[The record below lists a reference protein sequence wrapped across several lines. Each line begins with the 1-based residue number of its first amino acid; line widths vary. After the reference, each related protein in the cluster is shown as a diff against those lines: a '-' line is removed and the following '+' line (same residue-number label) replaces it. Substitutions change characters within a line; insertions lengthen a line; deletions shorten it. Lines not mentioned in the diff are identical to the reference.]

1 MQSRLPDVQW
11 PKVSGPDALDSLDR
25 HWMRYLR
32 VALIAAA
39 VLIMWRLL
47 AWQEDGYFTAAVAQL
62 PTVAVEAARV
72 PLLPSEPP
80 RVDTAVAVMVI
91 SPTPTPTATPSP
103 TPAPTPTPTPI
114 TYTVRFG
121 DTLSEIAMVYEVSVA
136 ELLAINEIDDPNNL
150 AAGQVLT
157 LPADAVFDPDRALPS
172 TYVVQAGDTL
182 SAIAVALGVTMGDLK
197 DANNIT
203 DPDSILVGQELVVP
217 GGGL

>member
-1 MQSRLPDVQW
+1 
-11 PKVSGPDALDSLDR
+11 
-25 HWMRYLR
+25 
-32 VALIAAA
+32 
-39 VLIMWRLL
+39 
-47 AWQEDGYFTAAVAQL
+47 
-62 PTVAVEAARV
+62 
-72 PLLPSEPP
+72 
-80 RVDTAVAVMVI
+80 
-91 SPTPTPTATPSP
+91 
-103 TPAPTPTPTPI
+103 
-114 TYTVRFG
+114 
-121 DTLSEIAMVYEVSVA
+121 LSEIAIVYEVSVA
-136 ELLAINEIDDPNNL
+136 ELLTINEIDEPNNL